1 MCKALGCMEG
11 VVLLSELHPHASN
24 LFNPLVQ
31 AKEWFGLFS
40 QSDLDDLQ
48 RRGTVSFT
56 KAIELVEQRCRARGD
71 TLVLRDWAHLDY
83 TGYPFATPSYSPL
96 LYTGLA
102 ESFEII
108 RISTTRDP
116 VTQWQSLVQL
126 NVMQAPLQSGVFD
139 LDQFLVGYR
148 KYAELCVET
157 GFIRYE
163 DFLRRPELP
172 MRKLCDHLKI
182 KFDPGFIRK
191 WADYQTIT
199 GDIGNPRGLSK
210 IKAPPKRPV
219 EPGLR
224 KKFLANA
231 DYHHACKL
239 LGYDVLGKK

>member
-1 MCKALGCMEG
+1 
-11 VVLLSELHPHASN
+11 
-24 LFNPLVQ
+24 
-31 AKEWFGLFS
+31 
-40 QSDLDDLQ
+40 
-48 RRGTVSFT
+48 
-56 KAIELVEQRCRARGD
+56 
-71 TLVLRDWAHLDY
+71 
-83 TGYPFATPSYSPL
+83 
-96 LYTGLA
+96 
-102 ESFEII
+102 
-108 RISTTRDP
+108 
-116 VTQWQSLVQL
+116 
-126 NVMQAPLQSGVFD
+126 
-139 LDQFLVGYR
+139 
-148 KYAELCVET
+148 
-157 GFIRYE
+157 
-163 DFLRRPELP
+163 